1 MTERPMNPRLAAA
14 RALMQIGGEQGY
26 SNIVL
31 DQLLKTTALVP
42 ADAALATRLVYGVT
56 ERRLTLDYL
65 IAACSS
71 VPLRRMHPAVAESL
85 RLGAYQLLYMEKIPA
100 AAAVSESVNLVKRM
114 KQGHAAGFVNGVL
127 RGIQRRRHELLDAL
141 GEDDRGLSLRHSC
154 PEELIRFWRE
164 GYGGEVLAGLLASLN
179 EPPPVCLRINTLQTT
194 DAAFTAAAEKAGA
207 TCIPVEG
214 LPHCVRISA
223 ASALKKLAKSCKS
236 WYYHQDAASQWCC
249 RVLAPAP
256 DERVADV
263 CAAPGG
269 KSLTVAQ
276 MMENRGELLA
286 GDLYP
291 AKCGVMA
298 ERAADCGVSIL
309 QTVCRDASSD
319 CPPDWIGRFDRVL
332 CDVPCSGLGVIRRK
346 PEIRYKPLESFR
358 ELPELQ
364 LRILEQS
371 ARLVRPG
378 GVLQYSTCTLNPA
391 ENQEVARRF
400 LERHPD
406 FSPRPLPLDGC
417 ANALDEPNWYRT
429 FLPHIHQTDG
439 FFVAGFLKEVDD

>member
-1 MTERPMNPRLAAA
+1 MTERPADPRMAAV
-14 RALMQIGGEQGY
+14 RALIQINGEQGY

-31 DQLLKTTALVP
+31 DQMLKTAALSP
-42 ADAALATRLVYGVT
+42 PDAALATRLIYGVV

-65 IAACSS
+65 LAVCST

-85 RLGAYQLLYMEKIPA
+85 RLGAYQLLYMDKIPPS
-100 AAAVSESVNLVKRM
+100 AAVNESVNLVKRM

-127 RGIQRRRHELLDAL
+127 RGIQRRQKELLDAL
-141 GEDDRGLSLRHSC
+141 GTDDRGLSLRYSC
-154 PEELIRFWRE
+154 PEELIAFWRDA
-164 GYGGEVLAGLLASLN
+164 YGEAVVEGLLAGCN
-179 EPPPVCLRINTLQTT
+179 EPPPLYLRVNTLRTADEELAEALRQAGT
-194 DAAFTAAAEKAGA
+194 D
-207 TCIPVEG
+207 CMPVAG
-214 LPHCVRISA
+214 LPHCMRVSD
-223 ASALKKLAKSCKS
+223 ASGLKRLAKSCKS

-249 RVLAPAP
+249 LALAPRP
-256 DERVADV
+256 NERIGDV

-269 KSLTVAQ
+269 KSLTIAQ
-276 MMENRGELLA
+276 WMNNRGELLA

-291 AKCGVMA
+291 AKCRVME
-298 ERAADCGVSIL
+298 ERAAQYGVSIL
-309 QTVCRDASSD
+309 RTVCRDASAD
-319 CPPDWIGRFDRVL
+319 CPPEWVERFDRVL

-346 PEIRYKPLESFR
+346 PEIRYKPLASFR
-358 ELPELQ
+358 GLPSLQ

-371 ARLVRPG
+371 ARMVRPG

-406 FSPRPLPLDGC
+406 FSVRPLALAC
-417 ANALDEPNWYRT
+417 ENALKEPDWYRT

-439 FFVAGFLKEVDD
+439 FFVAGFLKEVDA